1 MTLTHIAVFIILA
14 IITRLWKQT
23 AVSGW
28 VIMIAGIIFVFWLQP
43 VSSIRSLEFWLPTV
57 LFGIVIICWSI
68 VTPPEIIHKPENKW
82 SVLAAGSVILLITGL
97 RYTGI
102 QWISKFV
109 NPPVI
114 WQVLIYGAL
123 VACLAL
129 AIIKASRGR
138 KYYAIGIVTTLL
150 IIFILL
156 KYQPAALQISRIWR
170 QLNGQST
177 KIAGAFEFAWVG
189 YSYFAFRLLHVLR
202 EWQQGR
208 QSTANLKDFILY
220 ITFFPSFTAG
230 PIDRLEHFQK
240 ELATRD
246 SREINEDFLEG
257 GKRIGRGLLLKF
269 ILADSLAMIAIN
281 PASATQV
288 THSGWLW
295 VMVYAYAFRLYFDF
309 SGYTDIAIGI
319 SRLMGIRL
327 PENFN
332 RPYLAENVTV
342 FWNRWHMTLTQWFRT
357 YYFNPVTRFLRS
369 HEKALPAAGIIL
381 FTQLSTMILI
391 ALWHGISLNFVL
403 WGVWNGIGL
412 FIHNR
417 WAEWQKDRAKQ
428 SDNTSKRDFPSTV
441 RKYVSIF
448 ATFNFIALGWIWFAI
463 PEFSTS
469 LRVFAQLFGG
479 Q

>member
-1 MTLTHIAVFIILA
+1 MTLTHIAVFITLA
-14 IITRLWKQT
+14 VLTRLWKQS

-28 VIMIAGIIFVFWLQP
+28 VMMIAGILFVFWLQP
-43 VSSIRSLEFWLPTV
+43 VSSIRSLEFWLPTI
-57 LFGIVIICWSI
+57 LFGIVIVCWAI
-68 VTPPEIIHKPENKW
+68 VTPLEIIHKPENKW
-82 SVLAAGSVILLITGL
+82 AALATGFVILLITGL

-109 NPPVI
+109 NPPAI
-114 WQVLIYGAL
+114 WQVLIYGAM

-129 AIIKASRGR
+129 IISRLPDGR
-138 KYYAIGIVTTLL
+138 KYFAIWAVITLL
-150 IIFILL
+150 VIFILL
-156 KYQPAALQISRIWR
+156 KFQPAAFQISRLWR

-177 KIAGAFEFAWVG
+177 KIASALEIAWVG

-208 QSTANLKDFILY
+208 QNTADLKDFILY
-220 ITFFPSFTAG
+220 VTFFPAFTAG

-240 ELATRD
+240 ELATRN
-246 SREINEDFLEG
+246 SREIDEDFLEG
-257 GKRIGRGLLLKF
+257 GKRIGQGLLLKF

-281 PASATQV
+281 PTSATQV
-288 THSGWLW
+288 TQNGWLW
-295 VMVYAYAFRLYFDF
+295 IMVYAYAFRLYFDF

-357 YYFNPVTRFLRS
+357 YYFNPVTRYLRS
-369 HEKALPAAGIIL
+369 REKALPAAGIIL
-381 FTQLSTMILI
+381 FTQLSTMVLI
-391 ALWHGISLNFVL
+391 ALWHGISLNFLL

-417 WAEWQKDRAKQ
+417 WAEWQKNRPQQ
-428 SDNTSKRDFPSTV
+428 SNDTSKQNFATV
-441 RKYVSIF
+441 VRRYASIF

-463 PEFSTS
+463 PEFGTS

-479 Q
+479 H

>member
-14 IITRLWKQT
+14 AITRLWKQS
-23 AVSGW
+23 AAAGW
-28 VIMIAGIIFVFWLQP
+28 VMMIAGILFVFWLQP
-43 VSSIRSLEFWLPTV
+43 VSSIRSLEFWLPTI

-68 VTPPEIIHKPENKW
+68 VTPLEIIHKPENKW
-82 SVLAAGSVILLITGL
+82 AALATGFVILLITGL

-109 NPPVI
+109 NPPAI

-123 VACLAL
+123 VACFAT
-129 AIIKASRGR
+129 AIIRAAKGR
-138 KYYAIGIVTTLL
+138 KYCSIGAVITLL
-150 IIFILL
+150 VIFILL
-156 KYQPAALQISRIWR
+156 KYQPAAIQISRVWR
-170 QLNGQST
+170 QLNGQSI
-177 KIAGAFEFAWVG
+177 KIASAVEISWVG

-208 QSTANLKDFILY
+208 PGTANLKDFILY
-220 ITFFPSFTAG
+220 VIFFPAFTAG

-281 PASATQV
+281 PVSATQV

-332 RPYLAENVTV
+332 RPYLAENVNV

-357 YYFNPVTRFLRS
+357 YYFNPVTRYLRS
-369 HEKALPAAGIIL
+369 REKALPAAGIIL

-391 ALWHGISLNFVL
+391 ALWHGISLNFFL

-417 WAEWQKDRAKQ
+417 WSEWKKDHTKQ
-428 SDNTSKRDFPSTV
+428 SDDASRRGFTPTV
-441 RKYVSIF
+441 RRYASILL
-448 ATFNFIALGWIWFAI
+448 TFNFIALGWIWFAI

-469 LRVFAQLFGG
+469 LRVFAQLLGG